1 MSTSGISQFN
11 LDIADVMEEAY
22 ERIGRELRSG
32 YDAITARRSLN
43 ILFQE
48 FINQG
53 IELWTLEQ
61 RNLVP
66 RPGVAAYPLP
76 SDTSDV
82 LPEAFIRMNTDQDFP
97 VTRITHEEYFR
108 RTPKDFKARPL
119 EFVVERQTN
128 GPLLTLWPI
137 PDQAIYQFFYYRV
150 RYMQDIVQSTD
161 NPDMPRRFLPPLI
174 SGLAFHLANKA
185 GQGVDAGRRAE
196 LYQYYQKDLKDALEE
211 DRDRSSFF
219 IVPDNRNYGRR

>member
-1 MSTSGISQFN
+1 MSTSGVSQFN
-11 LDIADVMEEAY
+11 LDVSDIMEEAY

-61 RNLVP
+61 RNFTP
-66 RPGVAAYPLP
+66 RPNVAIYNLP
-76 SDTSDV
+76 TDTSDV

-119 EFVVERQTN
+119 EFVVERQTG
-128 GPLLTLWPI
+128 GPVLTFWPM

-150 RYMQDIVQSTD
+150 RYMQDVAQSID

-185 GQGVDAGRRAE
+185 GQGVDGQRRAE
-196 LYQYYQKDLKDALEE
+196 LFNYYQKDLKDALME

>member
-11 LDIADVMEEAY
+11 LDVADIMEEAY

-53 IELWTLEQ
+53 VELWTLEQ
-61 RNLVP
+61 RNFQP
-66 RPGVAAYPLP
+66 RPDVAAYALP
-76 SDTSDV
+76 TDTSDV

-97 VTRITHEEYFR
+97 CTRITHEEYFR

-119 EFVVERQTN
+119 EFIVERQTN
-128 GPLLTLWPI
+128 GPLLTFWPV
-137 PDQAIYQFFYYRV
+137 PDQAIYQFFYYRI
-150 RYMQDIVQSTD
+150 RYMQDVQQSID

-185 GQGVDAGRRAE
+185 GQAVDPGRRAE